1 MTDLPTYIPLAEAAK
16 QYHISPSVLQQA
28 IKAGTIKAV
37 QVGSEIVVDSTDMK
51 RLTLPVD
58 PALRGRPIRSADA
71 ARKYQINPDNLV
83 RWANAG
89 YIRIIERAPKLLTL
103 DEGDVQRAV
112 AIFDHAYR
120 ESGSYVHAGWVLK
133 RILKK
138 PEPKPETV
146 ETG

>member
-58 PALRGRPIRSADA
+58 PALRGKPIRVTAAAEKYSIDA
-71 ARKYQINPDNLV
+71 RNLD
-83 RWANAG
+83 RWADAG
-89 YIRIIERAPKLLTL
+89 YIRVLERGPKLLVL
-103 DEGDVQRAV
+103 DEGEVQRAV
-112 AIFDHAYR
+112 AIFEHACR
-120 ESGSYVHAGWVLK
+120 ETGSFVKAGWVLK

-146 ETG
+146 KTG